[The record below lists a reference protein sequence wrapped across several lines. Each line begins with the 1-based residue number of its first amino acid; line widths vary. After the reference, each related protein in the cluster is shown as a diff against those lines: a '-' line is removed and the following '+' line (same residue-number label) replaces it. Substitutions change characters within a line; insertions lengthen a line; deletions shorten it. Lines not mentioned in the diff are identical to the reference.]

1 MRFLP
6 LHLVARCYALGI
18 ANHGVL
24 GGYMQRR
31 EFVTLIGGAAA
42 AWPLSAHAQQPM
54 PVVGLLNISTPSTE
68 QPRIDA
74 FIKRFGELGWIKGRT
89 VAIESR
95 WAEGRAERFAE
106 IAAEFV
112 RLKVNVIVTAGA
124 GPVSAVRQATQLIPI
139 VFAIATDPVGTGL
152 VAALAHPGGNITGL
166 SYMGTDL
173 AAKRLELLR
182 GVVAGFSRLAI
193 MANSG
198 AAGAML
204 EMGETQ
210 TTASRLGLEAVSLE
224 IGTGDQI
231 APAIAMLKNRA
242 DALYVCPDP
251 LINANR
257 IRIVTSALS
266 ARLPTVFGEREN
278 VDAGGLMSYGP
289 NVPDMYRRAAEIVDK
304 ILRGTKPADIPV
316 EQPTKF
322 EFILNLKTAKAL
334 DLDVP
339 SHLQQLADEVIE

>member
-1 MRFLP
+1 
-6 LHLVARCYALGI
+6 
-18 ANHGVL
+18 
-24 GGYMQRR
+24 MQRR
-31 EFVTLIGGAAA
+31 DFIRLLGGAAA
-42 AWPLSAHAQQPM
+42 WPHIAHAQQPM
-54 PVVGLLNISTPSTE
+54 PVIGLLNISTPSTE
-68 QPRIDA
+68 QPRVDA
-74 FIKRFGELGWIKGRT
+74 FIRRFGELGWNEGRT

-95 WAEGRAERFAE
+95 WAEGRAERFGE

-124 GPVSAVRQATQLIPI
+124 GPVSAVRQATRLIPI

-152 VAALAHPGGNITGL
+152 VATLAHPGGNITGL

-182 GVVAGFSRLAI
+182 GVSAGLSRLAI

-204 EMGETQ
+204 EMRATQ
-210 TTASRLGLEAVSLE
+210 TTASTLGLETVLLE
-224 IGTGDQI
+224 IGTADQI
-231 APAIAMLKNRA
+231 APAIAVLKDRA
-242 DALYVCPDP
+242 DALYVCSDP

-257 IRIVTSALS
+257 IPIVTSALV
-266 ARLPTVFGEREN
+266 ARLLTVFGEREN

-289 NVPDMYRRAAEIVDK
+289 NVPDMYRRAAEVVDK

-322 EFILNLKTAKAL
+322 EFIVNLKTAKAL
-334 DLDVP
+334 GLDVP
-339 SHLQQLADEVIE
+339 PTLLARADQVIE